1 MVRQD
6 NQLTGHES
14 EQTPGG
20 SEGQGILA
28 CCSPWAHK
36 ESDMTQKLNN
46 NYKMATKKIANVN
59 EINAYKQKSKIA
71 TLILQ
76 VDIQNKTWHKTDTI
90 YL

>member
-14 EQTPGG
+14 EQTPGD

-46 NYKMATKKIANVN
+46 NYKMATKKIASIN
-59 EINAYKQKSKIA
+59 EINAYKQKSKMA

-76 VDIQNKTWHKTDTI
+76 VDIQSKTWHKTDTI